1 MRETFGWPAWEPA
14 SHFFCLPGTPIS
26 GLALCTTPFGRM
38 AIPGVPIKI
47 FAGGSGHQFMSA
59 SSITAATSVTCG
71 NCSAATGGAHFCPG
85 CGKIQPLPR
94 GADYFAFFG
103 LPRKLAI
110 DLADLEQ
117 RFHSLSW
124 KLHPD
129 NFVRAS
135 EDERQLSLDRSSQLN
150 DAYRTLREPVARVE
164 YLLGLAGMRKEGQK
178 KQQAPPELLEEVFE
192 LNESLDELRD
202 ARESGGGAAAMA
214 GLRTKLEA
222 AQHKFESLLVDV
234 DKELSRVTVEWDRA
248 LDSGADDT
256 AMKKIMERMNEILN
270 RRSYIRNL
278 VASTQKELAGT

>member
-1 MRETFGWPAWEPA
+1 M
-14 SHFFCLPGTPIS
+14 
-26 GLALCTTPFGRM
+26 
-38 AIPGVPIKI
+38 
-47 FAGGSGHQFMSA
+47 
-59 SSITAATSVTCG
+59 TAATSGTCRS
-71 NCSAATGGAHFCPG
+71 CSTATGGAHFCPA

-103 LPRKLAI
+103 LPQKLTL

-150 DAYRTLREPVARVE
+150 DAYRTLRDPIARVE
-164 YLLGLAGMRKEGQK
+164 YLLGLAGLRKEGQK

-202 ARESGGGAAAMA
+202 ARGSGGSEMQMA

-222 AQHKFESLLVDV
+222 AQHKFESSLTDV
-234 DKELSRVTVEWDRA
+234 DQELARVSAEWDRA
-248 LDSGADDT
+248 LDSGAGDT
-256 AMKKIMERMNEILN
+256 AKKKIMERMNEVLN

-278 VASTQKELAGT
+278 VNGVRQELEEA